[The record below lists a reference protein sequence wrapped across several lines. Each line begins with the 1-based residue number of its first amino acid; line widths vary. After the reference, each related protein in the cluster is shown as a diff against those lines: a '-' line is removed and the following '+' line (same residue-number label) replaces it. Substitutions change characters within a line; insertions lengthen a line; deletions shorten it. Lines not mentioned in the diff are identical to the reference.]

1 MIGFQLGVKMKNKF
15 LIIAIGIF
23 LLFSFTA
30 LVSAAN
36 SDGLLQIW
44 RNSTTGANVSTID
57 NNGNLYALG
66 NLNLSGIYYG
76 DGSGLTNLNVSAI
89 DTSGLVPYT
98 GSNKNIAL
106 GNYNFSIG
114 TSELF
119 VNSNTGNVGIGTAT
133 PGSKLDVVGAGKF
146 SGAIYADATG
156 STGGV
161 QLPVGWYFAGDG
173 YTDGNAVISGS
184 GTGSLYF
191 TPWGTDGTRL
201 TPSSGNFRIGGPGQ
215 TSSNLYVYGNVGIG
229 TTTPTNK
236 LQVSGTFNATSSG
249 GTLQVDSNG
258 NVKIGI

>member
-1 MIGFQLGVKMKNKF
+1 MKNKF

-119 VNSNTGNVGIGTAT
+119 VNSNTGNVGLG
-133 PGSKLDVVGAGKF
+133 LRRR
-146 SGAIYADATG
+146 
-156 STGGV
+156 GV
-161 QLPVGWYFAGDG
+161 SWMLLEQANSRGLFMRMQRAPRGVF
-173 YTDGNAVISGS
+173 NCRS
-184 GTGSLYF
+184 
-191 TPWGTDGTRL
+191 
-201 TPSSGNFRIGGPGQ
+201 
-215 TSSNLYVYGNVGIG
+215 VGISRVMDI
-229 TTTPTNK
+229 PTGM
-236 LQVSGTFNATSSG
+236 L
-249 GTLQVDSNG
+249 
-258 NVKIGI
+258 